1 MKTLA
6 RKLGQLPAGRRRRIA
21 AEARRI
27 IDANDSAVI
36 ARQRAL
42 EAEIGKKAA
51 RADYLGSALVNRLLK
66 GESPVRIWREH
77 RRLTLRRLSEE
88 SGVPQGYLSEIET
101 GKKPGSLDA
110 MARIARAM
118 AVPLDDL
125 APAPKKRRKTPVRK
139 RR

>member
-6 RKLGQLPAGRRRRIA
+6 RKMRELPAIRRHRIA
-21 AEARRI
+21 ARARRI
-27 IDANDSAVI
+27 VDARDRAVI

-42 EAEIGKKAA
+42 EARIGKEVA
-51 RADYLGSALVNRLLK
+51 RADYLDDALVNRLLD

-77 RRLTLRRLSEE
+77 RGLTLKRLSEE
-88 SGVPQGYLSEIET
+88 AGVPQGHLSEIET

-110 MARIARAM
+110 MARIARAL

-125 APAPKKRRKTPVRK
+125 APAPQRRRRKPARK